1 MNLESPLK
9 FLRMSDLEE
18 KIGLRRSSI
27 YNLMNPKSKYFDPT
41 FPKPIALTPNGRSK
55 RWCRLEV
62 EAWMLSRLEAR

>member
-41 FPKPIALTPNGRSK
+41 FPKPVKLTDNGRSK

-62 EAWMLSRLEAR
+62 EAWMLSRLETR